1 MESTSVA
8 TDRAARIRE
17 IRDVAATM
25 FEVRPEEV
33 EAAQSFE
40 DDLGA
45 DSLLAVE
52 FLVELERRFGVALE
66 LSELTRL
73 MANLDS
79 AYEAIAEIA
88 GWPAD
93 PAGDDNSEG
102 A

>member
-1 MESTSVA
+1 MESTSVE
-8 TDRAARIRE
+8 TDRSARIRQ
-17 IRDVAATM
+17 IREVAAGT
-25 FEVRPEEV
+25 FEVGPEQV
-33 EAAQSFE
+33 EAAESFT

-52 FLVELERRFGVALE
+52 FLVALERRFGIALE
-66 LSELTRL
+66 LSELTPL

-79 AYEAIAEIA
+79 AYEAIAAIA

-93 PAGDDNSEG
+93 PAGDDNREG